1 MTSSKSCAD
10 FVTALDSYTP
20 SDVLRDEVLLASFR
34 RFFRKGAVDECFR
47 LLPEE
52 FKSDER
58 FRRIIPL
65 RTPVPATQQ
74 PHQPRDTPTPAEE
87 YFRNLIPEEGN
98 RLRRL
103 VKVAQ
108 RITEFQ
114 IQEVV
119 DPDRVYDEDSI
130 EEIPIIQTGTIIGP
144 GSICD
149 EESILKT
156 SIARAT
162 AIFEKISPKQDTKVY
177 RYNLLYFSNAVDQYE
192 CVQLALSQG
201 RRKKSIAFD
210 TISRGDKKKREI
222 ARRTYSDAC
231 RYLECSEIG
240 GPGSLLSM
248 NAAKFESME
257 NLNNEDIQLL
267 CNYRKIHTT
276 VEQQSRSLDFIVVN
290 ELVKGLLAQG
300 IESIDITKGLTRLTK
315 LICRYV
321 DTKSLA
327 EESKVLPKPIT
338 PDSNEYC
345 RRASQSPAGPG
356 SGLDVRV
363 PSHVI
368 RPEQQG
374 PVPILHN
381 MQSQQA
387 YHAAGPR
394 TNTTKRRRVSGNEVL
409 QPLTVYPIPIP
420 VINDVTTQVEGQ
432 RLTNISIRPEQR
444 HYSTRIKRR
453 NISAVFHRASEQQLV
468 RREASGAADSS
479 NEATIGTNV
488 ISNDHDFPSPS
499 ITNSVDGLRRVITN
513 NHRIKD
519 SMENSVQPINE
530 HKSSEPSLIDKAYES
545 RLLSTTSTHTSMLNH
560 VERDSCGSSAP
571 IRLSDYIDPEM
582 VEDIREW
589 ETVWAPGET

>member
-1 MTSSKSCAD
+1 MASSRSRAD
-10 FVTALDSYTP
+10 FVTALDSCTP
-20 SDVLRDEVLLASFR
+20 SDVLRDEVLLASVR

-52 FKSDER
+52 LLKFDER
-58 FRRIIPL
+58 FRRINPL

-74 PHQPRDTPTPAEE
+74 PPRDTPTSAEE
-87 YFRNLIPEEGN
+87 YFRNLIPEQGN

-114 IQEVV
+114 IQEIV
-119 DPDRVYDEDSI
+119 DPGGVYDEDSI
-130 EEIPIIQTGTIIGP
+130 EETSITRIGAIISP

-162 AIFEKISPKQDTKVY
+162 AIFEKISPKQDIKVY

-192 CVQLALSQG
+192 SVQLVLSQG

-248 NAAKFESME
+248 NATKFDME
-257 NLNNEDIQLL
+257 NLNKEDIQLL
-267 CNYRKIHTT
+267 CNYRKIHTS
-276 VEQQSRSLDFIVVN
+276 VEKQSRSLDFIVVN
-290 ELVKGLLAQG
+290 ELVKDLLAQG
-300 IESIDITKGLTRLTK
+300 IESVDITKGSTRLTK

-327 EESKVLPKPIT
+327 EDGKVLPKAIT
-338 PDSNEYC
+338 PDSNEHR

-356 SGLDVRV
+356 PGIDVRL

-374 PVPILHN
+374 PVPILHA

-387 YHAAGPR
+387 YHATEPR
-394 TNTTKRRRVSGNEVL
+394 TNTTKRRRVSGNEDL
-409 QPLTVYPIPIP
+409 QPPTVYPIPIP
-420 VINDVTTQVEGQ
+420 ESNEITIQVEGQ
-432 RLTNISIRPEQR
+432 RLTNISIGPEQR
-444 HYSTRIKRR
+444 HDSTPIKRR
-453 NISAVFHRASEQQLV
+453 NISAVFHRASEQQLI

-479 NEATIGTNV
+479 NEDTIGTNT
-488 ISNDHDFPSPS
+488 ISNDDDFPSPS
-499 ITNSVDGLRRVITN
+499 ITNSVNGLR
-513 NHRIKD
+513 
-519 SMENSVQPINE
+519 
-530 HKSSEPSLIDKAYES
+530 SLQGL
-545 RLLSTTSTHTSMLNH
+545 LLSTKLVSRVYHPQPQPTPQ
-560 VERDSCGSSAP
+560 R
-571 IRLSDYIDPEM
+571 
-582 VEDIREW
+582 
-589 ETVWAPGET
+589 